1 MKMRRMD
8 REVKD
13 EDKIREMLEHAQVV
27 HIGMVDNGRPYVV
40 PMHYGYQYENGV
52 LVLYTHGAKEG
63 RKCDVIAK
71 NPQVF
76 IEIETD
82 VSDVSGGE
90 IPCNYGSSYASIMG
104 EGEAEIVTDTARK
117 IEALQILMQT
127 QTKLEFVITQP
138 MTENVQVFRIV
149 LPHIT
154 VKCRPS
160 MN

>member
-1 MKMRRMD
+1 M
-8 REVKD
+8 
-13 EDKIREMLEHAQVV
+13 
-27 HIGMVDNGRPYVV
+27 
-40 PMHYGYQYENGV
+40 
-52 LVLYTHGAKEG
+52 
-63 RKCDVIAK
+63 IAK

-127 QTKLEFVITQP
+127 QTKREFVITQP

-149 LPHIT
+149 VPHIT
-154 VKCRPS
+154 AKCRPS